1 LRTLPAGIESGA
13 RVQMLVAPSSLRSG
27 LRQVAA
33 TADKVRV
40 ARPLPRAGAAAVDGT
55 TDTWWTVTVAVGGL
69 IAVILGAI
77 LVRHGRSVPT
87 APEWSHHFTRS
98 GPRSV
103 TSLSREPVTLS
114 RGASRD
120 SSEPPHAMV
129 TLPNLTIRSKA
140 RSISPPVLR
149 TVPKPASQSRA
160 RDPSPDALLD
170 DIEADLIELRA
181 VRETRVAARV
191 DKQDLGGNAILQ
203 AIEDAERDLMLDT
216 PAPADAA
223 MDRALEDDLR
233 LPKRGPKKAAA

>member
-1 LRTLPAGIESGA
+1 
-13 RVQMLVAPSSLRSG
+13 MLVAPSNLRSG

-33 TADKVRV
+33 TADRARV
-40 ARPLPRAGAAAVDGT
+40 TPPLPRAGVSAVDGT
-55 TDTWWTVTVAVGGL
+55 TDTWWTVAVAVGGL

-77 LVRHGRSVPT
+77 LVRHGRGAPT
-87 APEWSHHFTRS
+87 VPEWSHHFTRS

-103 TSLSREPVTLS
+103 TNLSKPAVTLS
-114 RGASRD
+114 RGASMRD
-120 SSEPPHAMV
+120 SSGPPDAMV

-149 TVPKPASQSRA
+149 TVPKPASASRA

-170 DIEADLIELRA
+170 DIEADLIELHA

-223 MDRALEDDLR
+223 MDRSLEHDLR
-233 LPKRGPKKAAA
+233 LSKRGSKKAAA

>member
-1 LRTLPAGIESGA
+1 
-13 RVQMLVAPSSLRSG
+13 
-27 LRQVAA
+27 
-33 TADKVRV
+33 
-40 ARPLPRAGAAAVDGT
+40 
-55 TDTWWTVTVAVGGL
+55 
-69 IAVILGAI
+69 
-77 LVRHGRSVPT
+77 
-87 APEWSHHFTRS
+87 
-98 GPRSV
+98 
-103 TSLSREPVTLS
+103 
-114 RGASRD
+114 
-120 SSEPPHAMV
+120 MV

-181 VRETRVAARV
+181 VREIRVAARA

-223 MDRALEDDLR
+223 MDRSLEDDLR
-233 LPKRGPKKAAA
+233 LPKRGSKKAAA